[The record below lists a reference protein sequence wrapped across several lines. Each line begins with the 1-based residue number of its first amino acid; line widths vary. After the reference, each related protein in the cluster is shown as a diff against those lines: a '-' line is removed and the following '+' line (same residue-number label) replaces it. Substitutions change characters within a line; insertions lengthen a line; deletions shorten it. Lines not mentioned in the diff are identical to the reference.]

1 MFPIMASLYPT
12 RYAASSEKFKL
23 SYTIPRSKNRA
34 TSTFYPYVELS
45 KIEVFMT
52 QTLTSTFY
60 PYVELSKIEVFMTQ
74 TLTSAFYPYV
84 ELSKI
89 EVFMSQPPP
98 SNETQPLEVIP
109 CTYTYSDSLGIS
121 PDIVR

>member
-1 MFPIMASLYPT
+1 MLPLQKNLNFPIQFLAL
-12 RYAASSEKFKL
+12 
-23 SYTIPRSKNRA
+23 
-34 TSTFYPYVELS
+34 
-45 KIEVFMT
+45 KIELA
-52 QTLTSTFY
+52 LTSTFY

>member
-1 MFPIMASLYPT
+1 MLPLQKNLNFPIQFLALKIEL
-12 RYAASSEKFKL
+12 AL
-23 SYTIPRSKNRA
+23 